1 MNMNAQLI
9 DNLIMVAIGAFF
21 TFGRRALV
29 ARIADPQMKEKFNR
43 ISKILGPVVLGC
55 GILLAIGNWH
65 SAEGD
70 LDRAAREIN
79 ATVPKMVDQ
88 TTRLD
93 GVAAGPGRRL
103 TYNLT
108 LVSLKAQEIDRAAWK
123 QNVVPSIRANTAQ
136 TKGMHALL
144 AGGVTIV
151 CRYTSSDGVLIDEIV
166 MKPEELSPK

>member
-1 MNMNAQLI
+1 MNAQLI
-9 DNLIMVAIGAFF
+9 DYLIMAAIGAFF
-21 TFGRRALV
+21 TFGRSSLV
-29 ARIADPQMKEKFNR
+29 ARIQVPQMKEKCNR
-43 ISKILGPVVLGC
+43 VFKFAGPVVLGC

-88 TTRLD
+88 ATRLD
-93 GVAAGPGRRL
+93 GAAAGSGRRL

-123 QNVVPSIRANTAQ
+123 QNVAPSIRAHLAQ
-136 TKGMHALL
+136 TKGMHTLL
-144 AGGVTIV
+144 AAGVTVV
-151 CRYTSSDGVLIDEIV
+151 CRYFSSDGTLIDEIV
-166 MKPEELSPK
+166 MKPEDLPTE